1 MRYEEKFIK
10 HKPTKYSN
18 GFIEIV
24 AKLELSE
31 GDLIR
36 LRMILKE
43 SKNEWSKDLLKNI
56 EESFRRKSIQN
67 GI

>member
-1 MRYEEKFIK
+1 
-10 HKPTKYSN
+10 
-18 GFIEIV
+18 
-24 AKLELSE
+24 
-31 GDLIR
+31 
-36 LRMILKE
+36 MILKE

>member
-10 HKPTKYSN
+10 HKPTKYRD

-31 GDLIR
+31 GDLLR
-36 LRMILKE
+36 LRIILKE
-43 SKNEWSKDLLKNI
+43 SKNEWSKELLKNI